1 MFQNSKEHRSSEE
14 AAYRLGKIHL
24 TKAQYLEYINN
35 YKKVKAKKTN
45 KKEQLKMGYGT
56 KQSSQNIKYNHL
68 KILLKKV
75 QYL

>member
-1 MFQNSKEHRSSEE
+1 MKRRPTDWEKAS
-14 AAYRLGKIHL
+14 LPVIHL

-68 KILLKKV
+68 KILF
-75 QYL
+75 